1 LRCVKK
7 IIYTHSRGSFF
18 YPQQNERVIQMI
30 DINLSL
36 FIQLINIL
44 LLMWILNILLYKPIR
59 TILRQRAEKKGLL
72 TSECLTAE
80 ENLVRKKNEV
90 QEQLQQARK
99 AGMDQK
105 NLLKLD
111 AQEEEKKLL
120 QEANQKVEGELTQ
133 ARSKIVQ
140 QLEAARKSLT
150 GDVAAFSQEIA
161 QKILGRTI

>member
-1 LRCVKK
+1 LRWVKK
-7 IIYTHSRGSFF
+7 SIFIYSRAAFF

-36 FIQLINIL
+36 FIQLIYIL

-59 TILRQRAEKKGLL
+59 TILKQRSDKMGLL
-72 TSECLTAE
+72 ASECNSAQ
-80 ENLVRKKNEV
+80 ENLRHKEKEV
-90 QEQLQQARK
+90 QEQIQQARK
-99 AGMDQK
+99 AGMEQK

-120 QEANQKVEGELTQ
+120 QAANQQVEGELTQ
-133 ARSKIVQ
+133 ARSKITQ

-150 GDVAAFSQEIA
+150 GDMAAFSQEIA